1 MHAEIAH
8 ILDSLGWAILHSLW
22 QGAIAFVC
30 VLCFRALTRDS
41 QAVLRYGFQVFCLAA
56 CLLAFMGTFAVYQL
70 AGAPSFTSTG
80 TLLGTFP
87 HTGNSVNASSA
98 IITAQVGDISLTPS
112 LNQYAPALG
121 VLWCFGFMLMTLKY
135 SGAFWMTRSLRR
147 HGLSAV
153 PSIWESRFKTLV
165 QNTGIR
171 RTVDF
176 YISNRVSGPITL
188 GFFKP
193 IVLVP
198 ASFFSGLSAAQIDAI
213 LLHEIAHIRRH
224 DYLINLFQTTIR
236 VVLFFHPAVHYI
248 SRKIDHDREH
258 ACDDYAVALTK
269 DPENLARGLAA
280 LRLSKPIPHL
290 ALAADNGQT
299 PLIARIK
306 RLSGARPER
315 YRPETTVL
323 ASIAALLFASS
334 VYASTHSATEPEPI
348 AARID
353 IPQTISHPSG
363 KKGNYTFKQ
372 ITKNGKT
379 FTAKIAPDGSRWI
392 NVKGLWF
399 DVDLKPAKI
408 ASLSSVPTA
417 PLAPKPKVFDGV
429 NTISN
434 TKLQQYKVDLDY
446 YIARLINDTPKS
458 HRADVQDD
466 LSLAKQLRETVEE
479 SVSGKTDSQSRV
491 KPINYDVESPPEP
504 EELAGAAA
512 PAPVIITAPPQ
523 ESRTDLDRLTRE
535 LEIQVEQAQE
545 VERAQQRSLEF
556 AERNLKN
563 IEPRLQDTST
573 SYYRSL
579 HDTLMKQLK
588 KDRLIDPNAQSV
600 TITYPNRNMAVN
612 GTPVASYL
620 QDPYC
625 EMMAEHGIKKR
636 ESTRIQIT
644 PGMFEYSTSSWD
656 GSTREH
662 IREKFKVAGSAQTDA
677 LRDQPPINPP
687 APPTKPIPIS
697 FSHPTEKGRISSSF
711 TDIRFE
717 GKSHTGIDL
726 VAPFQ
731 APIKASASGVVTY
744 AKDDGNW
751 GNKITI
757 SHANGYE
764 THYAHMNKVCVSEG
778 EHVLQGENIGSVG
791 STGASTR
798 PHLHFEIHRNGKPQN
813 PEELLG
819 GI

>member
-1 MHAEIAH
+1 MQAEIAH
-8 ILDSLGWAILHSLW
+8 LLDSLGWAILHSLW
-22 QGAIAFVC
+22 QGALAFVA

-41 QAVLRYGFQVFCLAA
+41 QAALRYGFQIFCLAA
-56 CLLAFMGTFAVYQL
+56 SLLAFMGTFAVYQL

-80 TLLGTFP
+80 TLLGTFS
-87 HTGNSVNASSA
+87 HTGDIVNESSA
-98 IITAQVGDISLTPS
+98 ILTAQAGDISLTPS

-147 HGLSAV
+147 HGLSPV
-153 PSIWESRFKTLV
+153 PSVWESRFKTLV

-224 DYLINLFQTTIR
+224 DYLINLFQTAIR
-236 VVLFFHPAVHYI
+236 IVLFFHPAIHYI

-280 LRLSKPIPHL
+280 LRLTKPIPHL

-334 VYASTHSATEPEPI
+334 VYASTHSAPSSE
-348 AARID
+348 
-353 IPQTISHPSG
+353 QTDTALAPPDAVSHPSG
-363 KKGNYTFKQ
+363 AKGNYTFKQ
-372 ITKNGKT
+372 ITKNEKT
-379 FTAKIAPDGSRWI
+379 FTAKIASDGSRWI
-392 NVKGLWF
+392 NVKGMWF
-399 DVDLKPAKI
+399 DVDAKPAKI
-408 ASLSSVPTA
+408 ASLSSVPVA
-417 PLAPKPKVFDGV
+417 PAAPKPKAFEEV
-429 NTISN
+429 NAISN

-446 YIARLINDTPKS
+446 YIARLINDTPNPKQ
-458 HRADVQDD
+458 ADIEGDI
-466 LSLAKQLRETVEE
+466 SLARKLRENVEE
-479 SVSGKTDSQSRV
+479 TISGETAGTTLIT
-491 KPINYDVESPPEP
+491 PINFDVESPPEP

-512 PAPVIITAPPQ
+512 PVPVVITAPQQ
-523 ESRTDLDRLTRE
+523 ERRTDIDRLTRE

-545 VERAQQRSLEF
+545 AERAQQRNLEF
-556 AERNLKN
+556 AERDIKKIQSALPNKAT
-563 IEPRLQDTST
+563 PR
-573 SYYRSL
+573 YRSL

-588 KDRLIDPNAQSV
+588 KARLIDPNAQSV

-612 GTPVASYL
+612 GHPVASYL

-625 EMMAEHGIKKR
+625 DMMAEHGIKKR

-656 GSTREH
+656 GSSREH
-662 IREKFKVAGSAQTDA
+662 IREKFKTVKSEQMENPWE
-677 LRDQPPINPP
+677 PPLVSPP
-687 APPTKPIPIS
+687 AHPTKPVPIS
-697 FSHPTEKGRISSSF
+697 FSQPTEKIRISSSF
-711 TDIRFE
+711 TKTQFD
-717 GKSHTGIDL
+717 GKPHTGIDL
-726 VAPFQ
+726 VAPVRT
-731 APIKASASGVVTY
+731 PIKASAPGVVTF
-744 AKDDGNW
+744 AKADGAW

-764 THYAHMNKVCVSEG
+764 THYAHLNKVCVTEG